1 MSHNIARSDTKVNYF
16 SIYCQYAHT
25 MFRIME
31 QQDGNTGV
39 TALARGLE
47 LLRCFTPQAT
57 ELSNG
62 ELAERTGLPKSTVSR
77 LTHTLVDL
85 GYLRQSGRAYRVGP
99 SVLALG
105 YAALANLRVR
115 DVARPHMQALADATR
130 TLVSLA
136 ARDRL
141 SMIYME
147 NCRSAANVTLRTVT
161 GTQLPLAKTSIGRA
175 FLAGLPTDERNF
187 LIQQLAARE
196 LAHDSSH
203 NTTTWPAQQEA
214 LNRELQR
221 YAESGYCLSLGE
233 WEKDTNAAATS
244 LIDRDGSDLLVLSIS
259 GPAFAVTPR
268 QLIDDLAP
276 RLVALAQHIQSQL
289 RTQAG

>member
-1 MSHNIARSDTKVNYF
+1 
-16 SIYCQYAHT
+16 
-25 MFRIME
+25 
-31 QQDGNTGV
+31 
-39 TALARGLE
+39 
-47 LLRCFTPQAT
+47 
-57 ELSNG
+57 
-62 ELAERTGLPKSTVSR
+62 
-77 LTHTLVDL
+77 
-85 GYLRQSGRAYRVGP
+85 
-99 SVLALG
+99 
-105 YAALANLRVR
+105 
-115 DVARPHMQALADATR
+115 MQALADATR

-141 SMIYME
+141 SMIYLE

-196 LAHDSSH
+196 LAHDRTH
-203 NTTTWPAQQEA
+203 NSATWPAQQEA

-244 LIDRDGSDLLVLSIS
+244 LIDRDGADLLVLSIS

>member
-1 MSHNIARSDTKVNYF
+1 
-16 SIYCQYAHT
+16 
-25 MFRIME
+25 ME
-31 QQDGNTGV
+31 QDKFSSGV

-47 LLRCFTPQAT
+47 LLRCFTPQST

-62 ELAERTGLPKSTVSR
+62 ELAERTGLAKSTVSR
-77 LTHTLVDL
+77 LTRTLVDL

-115 DVARPHMQALADATR
+115 EIARPHMQALANATQ

-141 SMIYME
+141 SMIYLE

-175 FLAGLPTDERNF
+175 FLAGLPADEREF

-196 LAHDSSH
+196 LAHDSAHAST
-203 NTTTWPAQQEA
+203 NWTAQLDA
-214 LNRELQR
+214 LNRELSR
-221 YAESGYCLSLGE
+221 HAESGYCLSLGE
-233 WEKDTNAAATS
+233 WEKDTNAAATP
-244 LIDRDGSDLLVLSIS
+244 LIDRDGTDLLVLSIS

-268 QLIDDLAP
+268 QLTEDLAP
-276 RLVALAQHIQSQL
+276 RLVALAQHIEAQL
-289 RTQAG
+289 KTQVG

>member
-1 MSHNIARSDTKVNYF
+1 
-16 SIYCQYAHT
+16 

-31 QQDGNTGV
+31 QQDISSGV

-62 ELAERTGLPKSTVSR
+62 ELAEHTGLPKSTVSR
-77 LTHTLVDL
+77 LTRTLVDL

-115 DVARPHMQALADATR
+115 EIARPHMQALADATQ

-136 ARDRL
+136 TRDRL
-141 SMIYME
+141 SMIYLE
-147 NCRSAANVTLRTVT
+147 NCRSTANVTLRTVT
-161 GTQLPLAKTSIGRA
+161 GTQLPLATTSIGRA
-175 FLAGLPTDERNF
+175 FLSGLPTAERDF

-196 LAHDSSH
+196 SE
-203 NTTTWPAQQEA
+203 NWPAQGDA
-214 LNRELQR
+214 LEKELR
-221 YAESGYCLSLGE
+221 RHAEHGFCLSLGE
-233 WEKDTNAAATS
+233 WEKGTNAAATP
-244 LIDRDGSDLLVLSIS
+244 LIDRDGTDLLVLSIS

-268 QLIDDLAP
+268 QLTDDLAP
-276 RLVALAQHIQSQL
+276 RLVALAHHIEAQL
-289 RTQAG
+289 RAQPR